1 MDSVILSQP
10 RIKYSI
16 VIPIFN
22 ESATIPELWRQLTT
36 VINLMD
42 GDCEV
47 IFVDDGSHDN
57 SYQMLSKLQKN
68 SRVIKILRLS
78 RNFGHQPALTAGIEN
93 TSGTAVIL
101 MDGDLQ
107 DSPQAILRFIA
118 KWQAGY
124 DVVYA
129 VREKRKEFWLKR
141 VAFSTFYR
149 LLNFLSGRQLPLDA
163 GIFSLMDRR
172 VVEALCQMPERNRY
186 LSGLRAYAG
195 FQQTGIT
202 VERGSRYQG
211 QPKVSVAK
219 LFKLAFDGIFSFS
232 IIPLRIATIFGFVSA
247 IVAFILGL
255 TGLYFK
261 IVLGETFLSWAYG
274 LTTTFF
280 MGGIQLIFLGIIGEY
295 IGRIYDEVKQRPYYL
310 IKDTKGFSHT
320 EQRIHEEISL

>member
-1 MDSVILSQP
+1 MSPAILPDKQ
-10 RIKYSI
+10 IEYSI
-16 VIPIFN
+16 VIPIYN
-22 ESATIPELWRQLTT
+22 ESAIIPELWRQLKQ
-36 VINLMD
+36 VIDRLNGM
-42 GDCEV
+42 CEV
-47 IFVDDGSHDN
+47 IFIDDGSSDN
-57 SYQMLSKLQKN
+57 SYQILSELHQKN
-68 SRVIKILRLS
+68 KEIKILRFS
-78 RNFGHQPALTAGIEN
+78 RNFGHQPALTAGIDN
-93 TSGTAVIL
+93 ASGRAVIL

-118 KWQAGY
+118 KWQEGY

-129 VREKRKEFWLKR
+129 IRKKRKEFWLKR
-141 VAFSTFYR
+141 LAFVSFYR
-149 LLNFLSGRQLPLDA
+149 LLNLFSGQKIPLDA
-163 GIFSLMDRR
+163 GIFSLMDRQ

-195 FQQTGIT
+195 FRQTGIT

-211 QPKVSVAK
+211 EPKVTLTK

-232 IIPLRIATIFGFVSA
+232 IIPLRIATIFGFISA

-255 TGLYFK
+255 IGLYYK
-261 IVLGETFLSWAYG
+261 LILGRTFLSWAYG

-310 IKDTKGFSHT
+310 IKDTKGFSQT
-320 EQRIHEEISL
+320 KQRIHEEISL